1 MSYIMLRIQSSK
13 FIMSK
18 EELLLTY
25 WRELPP
31 ETQGQVLEAFRSLQ
45 PDQENPN
52 ELAPEHLNELILEG
66 INSGEPIAITDEWW
80 EIKRRTLLERVGK

>member
-1 MSYIMLRIQSSK
+1 
-13 FIMSK
+13 MSK

-31 ETQGQVLEAFRSLQ
+31 EIQDQVLETFRSLQ
-45 PDQENPN
+45 PDQDNPN
-52 ELAPEHLNELILEG
+52 ELGPEHLTIRSSEHLNELILEG

-80 EIKRRTLLERVGK
+80 ETKRRTLLERVGK